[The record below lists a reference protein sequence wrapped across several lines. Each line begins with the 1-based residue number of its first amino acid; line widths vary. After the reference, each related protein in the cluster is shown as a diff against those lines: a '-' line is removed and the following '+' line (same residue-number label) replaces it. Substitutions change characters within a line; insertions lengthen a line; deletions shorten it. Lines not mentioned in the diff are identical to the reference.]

1 MILAGRDC
9 FLRGGVLMAVSFFL
23 KMAGAA
29 MVVAGTSGYGVW
41 MAGNYQ
47 NRLSLLEQLRKMIF
61 LLKGQILYAN
71 APLPE
76 ALEAVGERTEGV
88 LSDWMLQV
96 SKRLEEQQGEP
107 FCQIWREEVGRLDAD
122 AALAKTD
129 RQSLAALGEHLGF
142 LDCEMQE
149 RNLLLYLEQLD
160 LVIDDLRERREEK
173 CRLYT
178 SLGVMSGLFLTVL
191 LL

>member
-160 LVIDDLRERREEK
+160 LVIGELRSHRQER

-178 SLGVMSGLFLTVL
+178 SLGVMSGMFLAVL

>member
-1 MILAGRDC
+1 
-9 FLRGGVLMAVSFFL
+9 MAVSLFL

-88 LSDWMLQV
+88 LSEWMLQV
-96 SKRLEEQQGEP
+96 SKRLAEQQGEP
-107 FCQIWREEVGRLDAD
+107 FCLIWREEVGRLDAD

-160 LVIDDLRERREEK
+160 LVIGELRSHRQER

-178 SLGVMSGLFLTVL
+178 SLGVMSGMFLAVL

>member
-1 MILAGRDC
+1 
-9 FLRGGVLMAVSFFL
+9 MAVSLFL
-23 KMAGAA
+23 KIAGAA

-47 NRLSLLEQLRKMIF
+47 SRLSLLEQLQKMIF

-76 ALEAVGERTEGV
+76 ALETVGERTTGV
-88 LSDWMLQV
+88 LSEWMIQV
-96 SKRLEEQQGEP
+96 SERLLRQQGEP
-107 FCQIWREEVGRLDAD
+107 FNQIWKEEVDRLDAD
-122 AALAKTD
+122 TALTKTD

-142 LDCEMQE
+142 LDSEMQE

-160 LVIDDLRERREEK
+160 LVIGELRSHRQER

-178 SLGVMSGLFLTVL
+178 SLGVLSGMFLAVL

>member
-1 MILAGRDC
+1 MPGGRGCILREGA
-9 FLRGGVLMAVSFFL
+9 FMAVSLFL
-23 KMAGAA
+23 KIAGAA

-47 NRLSLLEQLRKMIF
+47 SRLLLLEQLQKMIF

-76 ALEAVGERTEGV
+76 ALETVGERTTGV
-88 LSDWMLQV
+88 LSEWMIQV
-96 SKRLEEQQGEP
+96 SERLLSQQGEP
-107 FCQIWREEVGRLDAD
+107 LNQIWKEEVDRLDAD
-122 AALAKTD
+122 TALTKTD

-142 LDCEMQE
+142 LDSEMQE

-160 LVIDDLRERREEK
+160 LVIGELRSHRQER

-178 SLGVMSGLFLTVL
+178 SLGVMSGMFLAVL

>member
-1 MILAGRDC
+1 
-9 FLRGGVLMAVSFFL
+9 MAVSLFL

-88 LSDWMLQV
+88 LSEWMLQV
-96 SKRLEEQQGEP
+96 SKRLAEQQGEP

-160 LVIDDLRERREEK
+160 LVIGELRSHRQER

-178 SLGVMSGLFLTVL
+178 SLGVMSGMFLAVL